1 MIGPFINF
9 TKNCSQF
16 EDMYDQTTIQNFT
29 LKNPKEK
36 LRRGYEISYH
46 EIKEANPAAF
56 GLLIKFK
63 RRQSEFVVE
72 YYLPCG
78 ILVYIAS
85 ISFLIEPSM
94 VPGRCGLLVML
105 FLVFTNFLSNSKA
118 RKLYVYFEKF
128 EKKATI

>member
-1 MIGPFINF
+1 
-9 TKNCSQF
+9 
-16 EDMYDQTTIQNFT
+16 MYDQTTIQNFM
-29 LKNPKEK
+29 LENPKEK

-46 EIKEANPAAF
+46 EIKEGNPAAF
-56 GLLIKFK
+56 GILIKFK

-78 ILVYIAS
+78 ILVFIAS
-85 ISFLIEPSM
+85 ISFLIDPSM

-118 RKLYVYFEKF
+118 RKLLYHNALLPSERGGGKALWLLGCPKF
-128 EKKATI
+128 FQN

>member
-1 MIGPFINF
+1 MYLNYH
-9 TKNCSQF
+9 KNYSQF
-16 EDMYDQTTIQNFT
+16 KDMYDKTTIQIFM
-29 LKNPKEK
+29 LEIPKEK

-46 EIKEANPAAF
+46 EIKEGNPAAF
-56 GLLIKFK
+56 GILIKFK

-78 ILVYIAS
+78 ILVFIAS
-85 ISFLIEPSM
+85 ISFLIDPSM

-118 RKLYVYFEKF
+118 
-128 EKKATI
+128 

>member
-1 MIGPFINF
+1 
-9 TKNCSQF
+9 
-16 EDMYDQTTIQNFT
+16 MYDQTTIQNFT

-118 RKLYVYFEKF
+118 RKLYVYFENF